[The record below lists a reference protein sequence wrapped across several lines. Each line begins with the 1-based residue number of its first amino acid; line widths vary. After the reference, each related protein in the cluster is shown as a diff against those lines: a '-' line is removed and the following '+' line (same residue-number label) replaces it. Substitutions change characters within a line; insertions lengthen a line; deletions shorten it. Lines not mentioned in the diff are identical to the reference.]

1 MRATKAKKKDQ
12 DSPESY
18 MLLRN
23 NSSPSTEQAK
33 VASKSMRYYNKGNK
47 EKLRSGVKSYGK

>member
-1 MRATKAKKKDQ
+1 MPAIEAKKKDQ
-12 DSPESY
+12 DGPEIY

-23 NSSPSTEQAK
+23 NCSPSTEQAK

-47 EKLRSGVKSYGK
+47 KKLKSDVKSYRK